1 MAAAIKYSCDR
12 KIQVRSLRQ
21 RALVFGMRAIQLI
34 FALLVS
40 VCADVSLDAQIDRVT
55 GKNFAT
61 RSEVLATHGM
71 VCTSVPAATQV
82 GLEILK
88 RGGSAVDAAIA
99 ANATLGLMEP
109 VSNGVGGDL
118 FAIVYSAKENKLY
131 GINGSGRS
139 PLAPSYD
146 QMKTELAKLHRETIP
161 PLGMLSINVP
171 GCVDA
176 WAELHKKFGK
186 LKLSDDLAPAIH
198 YAEEGFPV
206 TDLIAYYW
214 AFGPRLYKGFPGAF
228 LETYTLDGKG
238 GTPAKGDIFK
248 NPALART
255 LRLIGEKGRDA
266 FYKGEIADKIDA
278 FMRANG
284 GFLRK
289 IDFEKHTSTW
299 VEPVSINYRGYDVF
313 ELPPNGQGIAALQML
328 NILEG
333 FDLRAM
339 GRNSPETLHTMIEA
353 KKIVWADRA
362 KFYADPA
369 FAKIPLPGLLSKTYA
384 TERRKLIDPNHAAKR
399 VEPGNPLDGGQGASL
414 TRSTECQF
422 VGSTEQA
429 GSLLAETGKA
439 AYPPGDT
446 IYMCTADDEGN
457 MVSLIQSNY
466 RGMGSGIVVPG
477 LGFMFQDRGELFSM
491 DPQHANVYAPGKRP
505 FHTIIPG
512 FVMKEGK
519 PWEAF
524 GVMGGDMQPQG
535 HVQVLTN
542 QIDFGL
548 NVQEAGD
555 ASRWH
560 HEGDNEPTGEKME
573 NGGYVEVES
582 GIPYESVR
590 ELRKKGH
597 DMRFDV
603 GGYGGYQAIKVEMH
617 NGQRVYV
624 GASESRKDGQAAGY

>member
-1 MAAAIKYSCDR
+1 MWLMREIKSPT
-12 KIQVRSLRQ
+12 L
-21 RALVFGMRAIQLI
+21 
-34 FALLVS
+34 ALLALLIVGLR
-40 VCADVSLDAQIDRVT
+40 LDAQIDRIT

-61 RSEVLATHGM
+61 RSEVLARHGM
-71 VCTSVPAATQV
+71 VCTSVPAATEV
-82 GLEILK
+82 GVDTLK

-118 FAIVYSAKENKLY
+118 FAIIYSAKENKLY

-139 PLAPSYD
+139 PLGLSYD
-146 QMKTELAKLHRETIP
+146 QMKTELANLHRETIP
-161 PLGMLSINVP
+161 PLGMLPISVP

-198 YAEEGFPV
+198 YAEDGFPV
-206 TDLIAYYW
+206 TDLIAYYC
-214 AFGPRLYKGFPGAF
+214 AFDPRLYKGLPGAF
-228 LETYTLDGKG
+228 RETYTLDGKG
-238 GTPAKGDIFK
+238 RTPAKGDIFK
-248 NPALART
+248 NPDLART

-266 FYKGEIADKIDA
+266 FYEGEIADKIDE

-289 IDFEKHTSTW
+289 TDFEKHTSAW
-299 VEPVSINYRGYDVF
+299 VEPVSVNYRGYDVF
-313 ELPPNGQGIAALQML
+313 ELPPNGQGISALQIL

-362 KFYADPA
+362 TFYADPA
-369 FAKIPLPGLLSKTYA
+369 FAKIPLVGLLSKQYA
-384 TERRKLIDPNHAAKR
+384 AERRKLIDSTHAAKT
-399 VEPGNPLDGGQGASL
+399 VA
-414 TRSTECQF
+414 
-422 VGSTEQA
+422 A
-429 GSLLAETGKA
+429 GKIDN
-439 AYPPGDT
+439 GDT

-477 LGFMFQDRGELFSM
+477 LGFMLQDRGELFSM
-491 DPQHANVYAPGKRP
+491 EPGHANVYAPGKRS

-512 FVMKEGK
+512 FVMKDGK
-519 PWEAF
+519 AWEAF
-524 GVMGGDMQPQG
+524 GVMGGGMQPQG

-555 ASRWH
+555 AARWQ

-573 NGGYVEVES
+573 NGGYVNLES
-582 GIPYESVR
+582 GIPMETQR
-590 ELRKKGH
+590 ELRKRGH
-597 DMRFDV
+597 DVRFDV

-617 NGQRVYV
+617 DGQRVYV
-624 GASESRKDGQAAGY
+624 GASESRKDGQSTGY

>member
-1 MAAAIKYSCDR
+1 MWLVRWIKVS
-12 KIQVRSLRQ
+12 
-21 RALVFGMRAIQLI
+21 
-34 FALLVS
+34 FALLALLTVGPR
-40 VCADVSLDAQIDRVT
+40 LNAQIDRIT

-61 RSEVLATHGM
+61 RSEVLARHGM
-71 VCTSVPAATQV
+71 VCTSVPAATEV
-82 GLEILK
+82 GIDILK

-109 VSNGVGGDL
+109 VSNGIGGDL

-139 PLAPSYD
+139 PLGLGYD
-146 QMKTELAKLHRETIP
+146 QMKAELAKLHRETIP
-161 PLGMLSINVP
+161 PTGMLPISVP
-171 GCVDA
+171 GTVDA
-176 WAELHKKFGK
+176 WAELHKRFGK
-186 LKLSDDLAPAIH
+186 LKLSDDLAPAIR

-206 TDLIAYYW
+206 TELIAYYW
-214 AFGPRLYKGFPGAF
+214 GFGPRLYKGLPGAF
-228 LETYTLDGKG
+228 LETYTLDGKAR
-238 GTPAKGDIFK
+238 TPAKGDIFK
-248 NPALART
+248 NPALAKT
-255 LRLIGEKGRDA
+255 LRLIGEKGGDA
-266 FYKGEIADKIDA
+266 FYKGEIADKIDE

-289 IDFEKHTSTW
+289 ADFEKHTSTW
-299 VEPVSINYRGYDVF
+299 VEPVSTNYRGYDVF
-313 ELPPNGQGIAALQML
+313 ELPPNGQGIAALQIL

-353 KKIVWADRA
+353 KKIAWADRA

-369 FAKIPLPGLLSKTYA
+369 FAEIPLAGLLSKKYA
-384 TERRKLIDPNHAAKR
+384 AERRKLIDPNHATKKIEA
-399 VEPGNPLDGGQGASL
+399 GNPQDGVGAPPRRSVGAS
-414 TRSTECQF
+414 TRGRASSSS
-422 VGSTEQA
+422 VIDD
-429 GSLLAETGKA
+429 
-439 AYPPGDT
+439 GDT

-466 RGMGSGIVVPG
+466 RGMGSGVVVPG

-491 DPQHANVYAPGKRP
+491 DPTHANVYAPGKRP

-512 FVMKEGK
+512 FVLKDGK

-524 GVMGGDMQPQG
+524 GVMGGGMQPQG

-555 ASRWH
+555 ASRWQ
-560 HEGDNEPTGEKME
+560 HEGDNEPTGEKMTE
-573 NGGYVEVES
+573 SGGYVEVES
-582 GIPYESVR
+582 GIPYETVR

-597 DMRFDV
+597 DVRFDV
-603 GGYGGYQAIKVEMH
+603 GGYGGYQAIRVEMH
-617 NGQRVYV
+617 DGQRVYV
-624 GASESRKDGQAAGY
+624 GASESRKDGMAAGY

>member
-1 MAAAIKYSCDR
+1 
-12 KIQVRSLRQ
+12 
-21 RALVFGMRAIQLI
+21 MRNYVLPMTR
-34 FALLVS
+34 FVVLALLLTASPLFSQV
-40 VCADVSLDAQIDRVT
+40 DRIT
-55 GKNFAT
+55 GKPFAT
-61 RSEVLATHGM
+61 RSEVLARHGM

-82 GLEILK
+82 GLDILK
-88 RGGSAVDAAIA
+88 RGGNAVDAAIA

-109 VSNGVGGDL
+109 ASNGVGGDL

-139 PLAPSYD
+139 PSGLSYD
-146 QMKTELAKLHRETIP
+146 QMKAELDKLKRKTIP
-161 PLGMLSINVP
+161 PQGMLPISVP

-186 LKLSDDLAPAIH
+186 LKLSDDLAPAVR

-214 AFGPRLYKGFPGAF
+214 SFGPRLYKGLPGAF
-228 LETYTLDGKG
+228 IETYTLPMETARPRADETVHRRDGAPVPNVERR
-238 GTPAKGDIFK
+238 TPGKGDIFK
-248 NPALART
+248 NPDLART

-278 FMRANG
+278 FMRANN

-289 IDFEKHTSTW
+289 TDFENHTSTW
-299 VEPVSINYRGYDVF
+299 IEPISVNYRGYDIF
-313 ELPPNGQGIAALQML
+313 ELPPNGQGIATLQIL

-339 GRNSPETLHTMIEA
+339 GRNSPETLHTMVEA
-353 KKIVWADRA
+353 KKIAWADRA
-362 KFYADPA
+362 KFYADPD
-369 FAKIPLPGLLSKTYA
+369 FAKTPLPGLLSKQYA
-384 TERRKLIDPNHAAKR
+384 AERRKLIDPNHAAKT
-399 VEPGNPLDGGQGASL
+399 VEAGNPQNGADTPARRPAGISA
-414 TRSTECQF
+414 R
-422 VGSTEQA
+422 GRA
-429 GSLLAETGKA
+429 GSSSVIDD
-439 AYPPGDT
+439 GDT

-512 FVMKEGK
+512 FVMKDGK

-524 GVMGGDMQPQG
+524 GVMGGGMQPQG

-542 QIDFGL
+542 QIDFVL

-555 ASRWH
+555 ASRWQ
-560 HEGDNEPTGEKME
+560 HEGDNEPTGEKI
-573 NGGYVEVES
+573 NASGGYVEVES
-582 GIPYESVR
+582 GIPYETVR
-590 ELRKKGH
+590 ELRKKWH
-597 DMRFDV
+597 DARFDV

-617 NGQRVYV
+617 EGMRVYV
-624 GASESRKDGQAAGY
+624 GASESRKDGMAAGY

>member
-1 MAAAIKYSCDR
+1 
-12 KIQVRSLRQ
+12 
-21 RALVFGMRAIQLI
+21 MRPISRVI
-34 FALLVS
+34 FALLTVWS
-40 VCADVSLDAQIDRVT
+40 ALPLIAQIDRIT

-61 RSEVLATHGM
+61 RSEVLATHGI

-82 GLEILK
+82 GVDILK

-109 VSNGVGGDL
+109 VSNGIGGDL
-118 FAIVYSAKENKLY
+118 FAIVYNAKENKLY
-131 GINGSGRS
+131 AINGSGRS
-139 PLAPSYD
+139 PLGLSYGT
-146 QMKTELAKLHRETIP
+146 MKSELAKLHRETIP
-161 PLGMLSINVP
+161 PRGMLPISVP

-214 AFGPRLYKGFPGAF
+214 SFGPSLYKGLPGAF

-238 GTPAKGDIFK
+238 RIPGKGEIFK
-248 NPALART
+248 NPSLART

-266 FYKGEIADKIDA
+266 FYKGEIADKIDT
-278 FMRANG
+278 FMQENG

-289 IDFEKHTSTW
+289 IDFQKHTSTW
-299 VEPVSINYRGYDVF
+299 VEPVSVNYRGYDVF
-313 ELPPNGQGIAALQML
+313 ELPPNGQGISALQIL

-339 GRNSPETLHTMIEA
+339 GRNSPEALHTMIEA
-353 KKIVWADRA
+353 KKIAWADRA

-369 FAKIPLPGLLSKTYA
+369 FTNIPLAGLLSKEYA
-384 TERRKLIDPNHAAKR
+384 AERRKLIDPNRAAKT
-399 VEPGNPLDGGQGASL
+399 VEAGVPAANTTSPGPTLQTRQLDD
-414 TRSTECQF
+414 
-422 VGSTEQA
+422 
-429 GSLLAETGKA
+429 
-439 AYPPGDT
+439 GDT
-446 IYMCTADDEGN
+446 IYMCAADDEGN

-491 DPQHANVYAPGKRP
+491 DPAHANVYAPGKRP

-512 FVMKEGK
+512 FVMKDGK

-524 GVMGGDMQPQG
+524 GVMGGGMQPQG

-555 ASRWH
+555 ASRWQ
-560 HEGDNEPTGEKME
+560 HEGDNEPTGEKMIE
-573 NGGYVEVES
+573 SGGYVEVES
-582 GIPYESVR
+582 AIPYETVR

-597 DMRFDV
+597 DVRFDV
-603 GGYGGYQAIKVEMH
+603 GGYGGYQAIRVEMH
-617 NGQRVYV
+617 NGRRVYV

>member
-1 MAAAIKYSCDR
+1 MWL
-12 KIQVRSLRQ
+12 VRWLKLS
-21 RALVFGMRAIQLI
+21 FGL
-34 FALLVS
+34 FALLIVG
-40 VCADVSLDAQIDRVT
+40 LRLNAQIDRIT

-61 RSEVLATHGM
+61 RSEVLARHGM

-82 GLEILK
+82 GIDILK

-139 PLAPSYD
+139 PLGLSYD
-146 QMKTELAKLHRETIP
+146 QMKAELAKLHRETIP
-161 PLGMLSINVP
+161 PVGMLPISVP
-171 GCVDA
+171 GTVDA
-176 WAELHKKFGK
+176 WAELHKRFGK
-186 LKLSDDLAPAIH
+186 LKLSDDLAPAVQ
-198 YAEEGFPV
+198 YAEQGFPV
-206 TDLIAYYW
+206 TELIAYYW
-214 AFGPRLYKGFPGAF
+214 AFGPRLYKGLPGAF
-228 LETYTLDGKG
+228 FETYTLDGKG
-238 GTPAKGDIFK
+238 RTPAKGDIFK
-248 NPALART
+248 NPALAKT

-289 IDFEKHTSTW
+289 ADFEKHTSTW
-299 VEPVSINYRGYDVF
+299 VEPVSTNYRGYDVF
-313 ELPPNGQGIAALQML
+313 ELPPNGQGIAALQIL

-339 GRNSPETLHTMIEA
+339 GRNSPETLHAMIEA
-353 KKIVWADRA
+353 KKIAWADRA

-369 FAKIPLPGLLSKTYA
+369 FAKIPLTGLLSKSYGA
-384 TERRKLIDPNHAAKR
+384 ERRKLIDPNHAAKK
-399 VEPGNPLDGGQGASL
+399 VEAGNPENGVGAPPR
-414 TRSTECQF
+414 RS
-422 VGSTEQA
+422 VAASARGRA
-429 GSLLAETGKA
+429 GSSSVIDD
-439 AYPPGDT
+439 GDT

-491 DPQHANVYAPGKRP
+491 DPTHANVYAPGKRP

-512 FVMKEGK
+512 FVMKDGK

-524 GVMGGDMQPQG
+524 GVMGGGMQPQG

-555 ASRWH
+555 ASRWQ
-560 HEGDNEPTGEKME
+560 HEGDNEPTGEKMTE
-573 NGGYVEVES
+573 SGGYVEVES
-582 GIPYESVR
+582 GIPYETVR

-597 DMRFDV
+597 DVRFDV
-603 GGYGGYQAIKVEMH
+603 GGYGGYQAIKVEIH
-617 NGQRVYV
+617 DGQRVYV
-624 GASESRKDGQAAGY
+624 GASESRKDGMAAGY

>member
-1 MAAAIKYSCDR
+1 
-12 KIQVRSLRQ
+12 
-21 RALVFGMRAIQLI
+21 MRRVILSI
-34 FALLVS
+34 FALFIVDLR
-40 VCADVSLDAQIDRVT
+40 AFAQIDRIT

-61 RSEVLATHGM
+61 RSEVVARHGM
-71 VCTSVPAATQV
+71 VCTSVPLATQV
-82 GLEILK
+82 GVDILK

-99 ANATLGLMEP
+99 ANAALGLMEP
-109 VSNGVGGDL
+109 VSNGIGGDL

-139 PLAPSYD
+139 PLGLSYE
-146 QMKTELAKLHRETIP
+146 QMKAELDKLNRKTIP
-161 PLGMLSINVP
+161 PQGMLPISVP

-186 LKLSDDLAPAIH
+186 LKFADDLAPAIR

-206 TDLIAYYW
+206 SELIAYYW
-214 AFGPRLYKGFPGAF
+214 TFGPRLYKDLPGAF
-228 LETYTLDGKG
+228 FETCTLDGKG
-238 GTPAKGDIFK
+238 RTPAKGDIFK
-248 NPALART
+248 NPALATT
-255 LRLIGEKGRDA
+255 LRLIGEKGRNA
-266 FYKGEIADKIDA
+266 FYKGEIADKIDI
-278 FMRANG
+278 FMQQNG

-289 IDFEKHTSTW
+289 VDFEKHASTW
-299 VEPVSINYRGYDVF
+299 VDLVSVNYRSYDIF
-313 ELPPNGQGIAALQML
+313 ELPPNGQGIATLQML

-333 FDLRAM
+333 FDLKAM
-339 GRNSPETLHTMIEA
+339 GRDSPDTLHTMIET

-362 KFYADPA
+362 KYYADPA
-369 FAKIPLPGLLSKTYA
+369 FAKIPLPKLLSKEYA
-384 TERRKLIDPNHAAKR
+384 AERRKLVDPNRAAKS
-399 VEPGNPLDGGQGASL
+399 VA
-414 TRSTECQF
+414 
-422 VGSTEQA
+422 A
-429 GSLLAETGKA
+429 GKIDN
-439 AYPPGDT
+439 GDT
-446 IYMCTADDEGN
+446 IYLCTADDEGN

-491 DPQHANVYAPGKRP
+491 EPGHANVYAPGKRP

-512 FVMKEGK
+512 FVMKDGK

-524 GVMGGDMQPQG
+524 GVMGGGMQPQG

-555 ASRWH
+555 ASRWQ

-573 NGGYVEVES
+573 NGGYVNLES
-582 GIPYESVR
+582 GVPAETQR
-590 ELRKKGH
+590 ELKKRGH
-597 DMRFDV
+597 DVRFDV

-617 NGQRVYV
+617 DGVRVYV
-624 GASESRKDGQAAGY
+624 GASESRKDGMAAGY

>member
-1 MAAAIKYSCDR
+1 MWLVRWIKPLS
-12 KIQVRSLRQ
+12 
-21 RALVFGMRAIQLI
+21 
-34 FALLVS
+34 FALLAPVA
-40 VCADVSLDAQIDRVT
+40 VGLRLDAQIDRIT

-61 RSEVLATHGM
+61 RSEVLARHGI
-71 VCTSVPAATQV
+71 VCTSVPAATEV
-82 GLEILK
+82 GIDILK

-109 VSNGVGGDL
+109 VSNGIGGDL

-139 PLAPSYD
+139 PAGLSYD
-146 QMKTELAKLHRETIP
+146 QMKAELAKLHPDRVGIP
-161 PLGMLSINVP
+161 PTGMLPISVP
-171 GCVDA
+171 GTVDA
-176 WAELHKKFGK
+176 WAELHKRFGK
-186 LKLSDDLAPAIH
+186 LKLSDDLAPAIR

-206 TDLIAYYW
+206 TELIAYYW
-214 AFGPRLYKGFPGAF
+214 EFGPRLYKGLPGAF
-228 LETYTLDGKG
+228 LETYTLDGEG
-238 GTPAKGDIFK
+238 RTPAKGDIFK
-248 NPALART
+248 NPDLATT
-255 LRLIGEKGRDA
+255 LRLIGEKGRDV
-266 FYKGEIADKIDA
+266 FYKGEIADKIDN

-289 IDFEKHTSTW
+289 ADFEKHTSTW
-299 VEPVSINYRGYDVF
+299 VDPVSTNYRGYDVF
-313 ELPPNGQGIAALQML
+313 ELPPNGQGIAALQIL

-333 FDLRAM
+333 FDLHAM

-353 KKIVWADRA
+353 KKIAWADRA
-362 KFYADPA
+362 KFYADPD
-369 FAKIPLPGLLSKTYA
+369 FAKIPLAGLLSKKYA
-384 TERRKLIDPNHAAKR
+384 AERRKLIDPNHAAKT
-399 VEPGNPLDGGQGASL
+399 VEAGNPENGAGAPPR
-414 TRSTECQF
+414 RSAE
-422 VGSTEQA
+422 VSARGRA
-429 GSLLAETGKA
+429 GSSSLIDD
-439 AYPPGDT
+439 GDT
-446 IYMCTADDEGN
+446 IYMCTGDDEGN

-491 DPQHANVYAPGKRP
+491 DPTHADVYAPGKRP

-512 FVMKEGK
+512 FVMKDGK

-524 GVMGGDMQPQG
+524 GVMGGGMQPQG

-555 ASRWH
+555 ASRWQ
-560 HEGDNEPTGEKME
+560 HEGDNEPTGEKMTGS
-573 NGGYVEVES
+573 GGYVEVES
-582 GIPYESVR
+582 GVPYETVR

-597 DMRFDV
+597 DVRFDV

-617 NGQRVYV
+617 DGQRVYV
-624 GASESRKDGQAAGY
+624 GASESRKDGMAAGY

>member
-1 MAAAIKYSCDR
+1 MR
-12 KIQVRSLRQ
+12 GIQ
-21 RALVFGMRAIQLI
+21 ALI
-34 FALLVS
+34 FALLTAGS
-40 VCADVSLDAQIDRVT
+40 GLPLDAQIDRIT

-71 VCTSVPAATQV
+71 VCTSVPAATEV
-82 GLEILK
+82 GVEILK

-99 ANATLGLMEP
+99 ANATLGLTEP
-109 VSNGVGGDL
+109 VSNGIGGDL

-139 PLAPSYD
+139 PLGLSYD
-146 QMKTELAKLHRETIP
+146 AMKSELAKLHSETIP
-161 PLGMLSINVP
+161 PRGMLPISVP

-186 LKLSDDLAPAIH
+186 LKLSDDLAPAIR

-214 AFGPRLYKGFPGAF
+214 SFGPRLYKELPGAF
-228 LETYTLDGKG
+228 FATYTLDGKG
-238 GTPAKGDIFK
+238 RTPGKGDIFK
-248 NPALART
+248 NPDLART
-255 LRLIGEKGRDA
+255 LRLIGEKGRDG

-278 FMRANG
+278 FMRANS

-289 IDFEKHTSTW
+289 TDFEKHTSTW
-299 VEPVSINYRGYDVF
+299 VEPVSVNYRGYDIF
-313 ELPPNGQGIAALQML
+313 ELPPNGQGIATLQIL

-353 KKIVWADRA
+353 KKIAWADRA

-369 FAKIPLPGLLSKTYA
+369 SIKIPLAGLLSKRYA
-384 TERRKLIDPNHAAKR
+384 AERRKLIDPNHAAKR
-399 VEPGNPLDGGQGASL
+399 VEAGNPALDQ
-414 TRSTECQF
+414 
-422 VGSTEQA
+422 
-429 GSLLAETGKA
+429 
-439 AYPPGDT
+439 GDT

-491 DPQHANVYAPGKRP
+491 DPNHANVYAPGKRP

-512 FVMKEGK
+512 FVMKDGK

-524 GVMGGDMQPQG
+524 GVMGGGMQPQG
-535 HVQVLTN
+535 HVQVITN

-555 ASRWH
+555 ASRWQ
-560 HEGDNEPTGEKME
+560 HEGDNEPTGEKMSAS
-573 NGGYVEVES
+573 GGYVEVES
-582 GIPYESVR
+582 GIPYETVR
-590 ELRKKGH
+590 ELHKKGH
-597 DMRFDV
+597 DARFAV
-603 GGYGGYQAIKVEMH
+603 GDYGGYQAIKVEMH
-617 NGQRVYV
+617 DGRRVYV
-624 GASESRKDGQAAGY
+624 GASESRKDGMAAGY